1 MTAEFTL
8 HVKRDGAYDEAG
20 FFALP
25 DTLDTAS
32 AVAFARKMARYHADS
47 RIAQTS
53 AVAASKVVDLYEILG
68 HPDPGN
74 IDVEEAW
81 AATRLGPPLQ
91 DDEGELQ
98 WGREWMRFPI
108 GIDPR
113 NGQTVALDL
122 KETHE
127 FEGMGHHVVV
137 VGTTGSGKS
146 VFLTALITSACLTH
160 SPDSLKVAV
169 FDFKGSA
176 LAHLVAG
183 FPHTVAAMSNLR
195 NDRLWIV
202 RMEDVLYG
210 EMERRKSWLDRAGV
224 SDIAEYEYLRIHK
237 KEKLRPMPHLLLVVD
252 EFTQMFAEHDGA
264 KAVMDEVGRQ
274 GRSQGLRLV
283 MGSQRLGHQMQGGI
297 MSNIPVRVAL
307 RTVGD
312 NDSHEVLGSDEAN
325 HLPKKPAGA
334 GLLKVGASKNLTRF
348 QTAFV
353 LKSYVP
359 PQRAAAAAARQE
371 AGYVEPQEFQAVGMP
386 ALQTVRDVEADQ
398 GNVVEPRAV
407 IGADGRTV
415 KQVQATVECL
425 NRLNLP
431 PLQPMW
437 LPPLEPLP
445 VEELV
450 RRLRGQPWDVDYGAA
465 QSELSRLMFPV
476 GIEDRPRDHRQLVY
490 APNLAEGNCA
500 VVGMGNSGKTVAIAT
515 MLSGA
520 ALLYSPRRLQFYV
533 IALSGPDLNVVRD
546 LPHVGGFA
554 REDDI
559 EHVKR
564 IIAEMLALFDQ
575 REQAFSK
582 LGLTLTKLR
591 ERKFGGAAGELPRDD
606 PFGDVFLVIDG
617 WPTFVKNWEL
627 LLVPEVERILAK
639 GPDVGV
645 HCIVST
651 SGWVANKF
659 TSGMSK
665 LFTSNVELKLDQMD
679 DLAVNERKVAK
690 EVPFGERK
698 IFLDEDDD
706 SGGEVE
712 SVNTVKIRG
721 RGTTMDGFHFQAGL
735 PQVTAEGRRVDVG
748 AAVETI
754 QRLAGPDSAAA
765 KVRLLPKLIDI
776 DEVFAQWEQREPGPG
791 GLDRAGVVPF
801 GISEVGLQP
810 AVVNFAASP
819 HLLFVGRP
827 ECGLSSGLATVAQAV
842 MRVYSPE
849 QAQLYVVDPHNELL
863 RVVEGEH
870 LGAYVFREDQVR
882 ALGESLGA
890 ILTERMPMTD
900 QSQEELA
907 AGTRR
912 WSGPE
917 IFVFID
923 REETLASWDSGGFVP
938 GTGYP
943 LGPVTRFIP
952 RGKEVGLHLIVS
964 RRIAQWGRTQT
975 NPVIAE
981 MVKSKA
987 PAVVMDGDPD
997 EGPIIG
1003 HTKAAPADP
1012 GRGLYVT
1019 DRVVAPVQVAF
1030 PASTH

>member
-8 HVKRDGAYDEAG
+8 HVKRDGAYDEEG

-47 RIAQTS
+47 RVMQNAT
-53 AVAASKVVDLYEILG
+53 AAASKIVDLYEILG
-68 HPDPGN
+68 HRDPGN
-74 IDVEEAW
+74 IDVDEAW

-113 NGQTVALDL
+113 NGQPVALDL

-127 FEGMGHHVVV
+127 FDGMGHHVVV

-210 EMERRKSWLDRAGV
+210 EMERRKAWLDRAGV

-312 NDSHEVLGSDEAN
+312 TDSHEVLGTDEAN

-334 GLLKVGASKNLTRF
+334 GLLKVGASKTLTRF

-359 PQRAAAAAARQE
+359 PERAAAAAARQE
-371 AGYVEPQEFQAVGMP
+371 AGYLEPQEFRAVGMP
-386 ALQTVRDVEADQ
+386 ALQMVQNGDGEQAKVP
-398 GNVVEPRAV
+398 EPRAIV
-407 IGADGRTV
+407 GADGRTV
-415 KQVQATVECL
+415 KQVQATVNCL

-431 PLQPMW
+431 ALHPMW
-437 LPPLEPLP
+437 LPPLQPLP
-445 VEELV
+445 ADELV
-450 RRLRGQPWDVDYGAA
+450 SRLRGQAWDVDYGSAGN
-465 QSELSRLMFPV
+465 ELSRLMFPV

-500 VVGMGNSGKTVAIAT
+500 IIGMGQSGKTVTLAT
-515 MLSGA
+515 MISGA
-520 ALLYSPRRLQFYV
+520 ALLYHPRRIQFYV
-533 IALSGPDLNVVRD
+533 IALSGPDLNVVAG

-554 REDDI
+554 REVDP
-559 EHVKR
+559 EQVKR
-564 IIAEMLALFDQ
+564 IIAEMLALIDQ
-575 REQAFSK
+575 REQAFTK

-591 ERKFGGAAGELPRDD
+591 ERKFGSTPGEVPAD

-617 WPTFVKNWEL
+617 WPTFWKNWEQ
-627 LLVPEVERILAK
+627 LLVADVERILAK

-645 HCIVST
+645 HAIVST
-651 SGWVANKF
+651 SGWIANKF
-659 TSGMSK
+659 PSGMTK
-665 LFTSNVELKLDQMD
+665 LFTSNVELKLGDND
-679 DLAVNERKVAK
+679 DMTVNSVKVARD
-690 EVPFGERK
+690 VPFGEQK

-706 SGGEVE
+706 AGGEVE
-712 SVNTVKIRG
+712 QVEVVKIRG

-735 PQVTAEGRRVDVG
+735 PQVTVQGTRTDVA

-754 QRLAGPDSAAA
+754 AELAGPDSTAAR
-765 KVRLLPKLIDI
+765 VRILPKSVGI
-776 DEVFAQWEQREPGPG
+776 DEVFAQWEQREHGPG
-791 GLDRAGVVPF
+791 GINGSGVVPF
-801 GISEVGLQP
+801 GISEIGLQP
-810 AVVNFAASP
+810 AVANFGATP
-819 HLLFVGRP
+819 HLVLTGRP

-842 MRVYSPE
+842 MRVYGPE
-849 QAQLYVVDPHNELL
+849 QAQIYVVDPHNELL

-870 LGAYVFREDQVR
+870 LGSYVFREDQVR
-882 ALGESLGA
+882 ALGDSLGA
-890 ILTERMPMTD
+890 ILTERLPMTD
-900 QSQEELA
+900 LSQEDLA

-923 REETLASWDSGGFVP
+923 REETLASWDTGGFVA

-943 LGPVTRFIP
+943 LGPLARFIA
-952 RGKEVGLHLIVS
+952 RGKEVGLHLVVS
-964 RRIAQWGRTQT
+964 RRIAQWGRTLT
-975 NPVIAE
+975 NPIIGELLKA
-981 MVKSKA
+981 KA
-987 PAVVMDGDPD
+987 PVVVMDGDPD
-997 EGPIIG
+997 EGFIVG
-1003 HTKAAPADP
+1003 KTKAMPADP

-1019 DRVVAPVQVAF
+1019 DRVVAPVQIAF
-1030 PASTH
+1030 PESTH

>member
-1 MTAEFTL
+1 M
-8 HVKRDGAYDEAG
+8 
-20 FFALP
+20 
-25 DTLDTAS
+25 
-32 AVAFARKMARYHADS
+32 
-47 RIAQTS
+47 
-53 AVAASKVVDLYEILG
+53 
-68 HPDPGN
+68 
-74 IDVEEAW
+74 
-81 AATRLGPPLQ
+81 
-91 DDEGELQ
+91 
-98 WGREWMRFPI
+98 
-108 GIDPR
+108 
-113 NGQTVALDL
+113 ALDL

-202 RMEDVLYG
+202 RMEDVLLG

-312 NDSHEVLGSDEAN
+312 TDSHELLGSDEAN

-334 GLLKVGASKNLTRF
+334 GLLKVGANKTLTRF

-359 PQRAAAAAARQE
+359 PQRAAADAARQE
-371 AGYVEPQEFQAVGMP
+371 AGYLEPQEFQAVGMP
-386 ALQTVRDVEADQ
+386 ALQLARVADGEQ
-398 GNVVEPRAV
+398 TKVPEPRAI

-415 KQVQATVECL
+415 KQVQATVDYL
-425 NRLNLP
+425 NGLNLP
-431 PLQPMW
+431 ALQPMW
-437 LPPLEPLP
+437 LPPLQPLP
-445 VEELV
+445 ADELV
-450 RRLRGQPWDVDYGAA
+450 RRLRGQPWDVDYGSS
-465 QSELSRLMFPV
+465 QDELSRLMFPV

-500 VVGMGNSGKTVAIAT
+500 VVGMGQSGKTVAIAT
-515 MLSGA
+515 MISGA
-520 ALLYSPRRLQFYV
+520 ALLYHPRRLQLYV
-533 IALSGPDLNVVRD
+533 IALSGPDLNVVAG

-554 REDDI
+554 REVDP
-559 EHVKR
+559 EQVKR
-564 IIAEMLALFDQ
+564 IIAEMLALIDQ
-575 REQAFSK
+575 REQAFTK

-591 ERKFGGAAGELPRDD
+591 ERKFGGVPGEVPQD

-627 LLVPEVERILAK
+627 LIPDVERILAK

-645 HCIVST
+645 HAIVST

-659 TSGMSK
+659 PSGMTK
-665 LFTSNVELKLDQMD
+665 LFTSNVELKLGDND
-679 DLAVNERKVAK
+679 DTTVNNGKVARD
-690 EVPFGERK
+690 VPFGERK
-698 IFLDEDDD
+698 VFLDNEDDT
-706 SGGEVE
+706 GGEVE
-712 SVNTVKIRG
+712 QVDVVKIRG
-721 RGTTMDGFHFQAGL
+721 RGTTMDGYHFQAGL
-735 PQVTAEGRRVDVG
+735 PEITVQGRRVDVA
-748 AAVETI
+748 AAVEMI
-754 QRLAGPDSAAA
+754 HGIAGPDSAAA
-765 KVRLLPKLIDI
+765 RVRMLPKTVGI
-776 DEVFAQWEQREPGPG
+776 DEVFAQWEQREHGPG
-791 GLDRAGVVPF
+791 GANRAGVVPF
-801 GISEVGLQP
+801 GISEIGLEP
-810 AVVNFAASP
+810 AVANFAATP
-819 HLLFVGRP
+819 HLLFTGRP

-842 MRVYSPE
+842 MRVYGPE
-849 QAQLYVVDPHNELL
+849 QAQIYVVDPHNELL
-863 RVVEGEH
+863 RVVEGDH
-870 LGAYVFREDQVR
+870 LGAYAFREDQVR
-882 ALGESLGA
+882 ALGDSLGA
-890 ILTERMPMTD
+890 LMTERMPLID
-900 QSQEELA
+900 QSQQELA

-943 LGPVTRFIP
+943 LGPLTRFIA
-952 RGKEVGLHLIVS
+952 RGKEVGLHLVVS

-975 NPVIAE
+975 NPIIGELLKA
-981 MVKSKA
+981 KA
-987 PAVVMDGDPD
+987 PTVVMDGDAD
-997 EGPIIG
+997 EGPIVG
-1003 HTKAAPADP
+1003 HTKAMPADP

-1019 DRVVAPVQVAF
+1019 DRVVAPVQIAF